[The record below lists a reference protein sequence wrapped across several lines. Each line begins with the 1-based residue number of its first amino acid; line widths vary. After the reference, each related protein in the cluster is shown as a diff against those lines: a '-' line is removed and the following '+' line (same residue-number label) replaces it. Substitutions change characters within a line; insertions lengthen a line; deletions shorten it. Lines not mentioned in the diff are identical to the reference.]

1 MSDNI
6 VTIQSVTI
14 SITVTIQSITISITV
29 TVTPQPQPLK
39 SLFSLQREHFKHY
52 KETACCACRTSVLSL
67 LMHAWCALAPLQ
79 CAHSCSVSHHL
90 NRLSI
95 SDHYCCMLAFPL
107 SYHQLCM
114 YVYAAL
120 LLRRG

>member
-6 VTIQSVTI
+6 VTIQSITISITVTIQITI

-29 TVTPQPQPLK
+29 TVTPQPQPLE

-52 KETACCACRTSVLSL
+52 KETDCCACRTSVLSL
-67 LMHAWCALAPLQ
+67 LMHAWRTSVPLQ

-107 SYHQLCM
+107 K
-114 YVYAAL
+114 
-120 LLRRG
+120 